1 MKNRSLVKITLT
13 VIILEFLDEKN
24 YPARNNIRKYEGK
37 NTIFCPV
44 LLIPISI
51 VIETNLN
58 SY

>member
-37 NTIFCPV
+37 NAIFCP
-44 LLIPISI
+44 
-51 VIETNLN
+51 
-58 SY
+58 